1 MMNGTRVTKTVAQ
14 IALLCAIFSGIT
26 GCNHDVAAQF
36 ATLSGAY
43 AGDIVTVLATDY
55 LYDVLGVE
63 HSDSADEHAHEDEH
77 SHEAEALHEHE
88 H

>member
-1 MMNGTRVTKTVAQ
+1 MMNRTRVTKAVAQ
-14 IALLCAIFSGIT
+14 VALLCAIFSGIT
-26 GCNHDVAAQF
+26 GCNHDVAGQV

-55 LYDVLGVE
+55 LNDVFGVE
-63 HSDSADEHAHEDEH
+63 HSDSAGGD
-77 SHEAEALHEHE
+77 SHDAESLHEHE